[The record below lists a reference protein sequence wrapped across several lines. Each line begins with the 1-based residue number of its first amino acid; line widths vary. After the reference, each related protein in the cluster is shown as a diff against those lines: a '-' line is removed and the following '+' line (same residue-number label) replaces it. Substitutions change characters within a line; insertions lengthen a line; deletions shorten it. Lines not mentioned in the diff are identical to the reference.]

1 MSSSNYFN
9 IAASKVFSELYEFI
23 KVDEMLQ
30 EYELN
35 NNVIE
40 SKLESHTKQ
49 PKKVDEDYKKHG
61 HNIAIEK
68 IILNEYDFEKIN
80 K

>member
-1 MSSSNYFN
+1 MSSSNYSN

-35 NNVIE
+35 DNVLE
-40 SKLESHTKQ
+40 SKLKSHTKQ
-49 PKKVDEDYKKHG
+49 QKKVVEDYKKHG
-61 HNIAIEK
+61 HNV
-68 IILNEYDFEKIN
+68 
-80 K
+80 

>member
-1 MSSSNYFN
+1 MTSTNYFN
-9 IAASKVFSELYEFI
+9 IAAIKVFSDLYEFI

-40 SKLESHTKQ
+40 SK
-49 PKKVDEDYKKHG
+49 KKINEDYKTLG
-61 HNIAIEK
+61 RNIRIERVLLK
-68 IILNEYDFEKIN
+68 KIN
-80 K
+80 P